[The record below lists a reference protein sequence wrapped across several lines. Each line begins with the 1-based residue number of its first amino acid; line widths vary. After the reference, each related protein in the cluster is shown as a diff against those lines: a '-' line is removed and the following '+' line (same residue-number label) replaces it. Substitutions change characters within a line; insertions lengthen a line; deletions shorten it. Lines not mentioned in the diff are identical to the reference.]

1 MKKLPFF
8 LLLPLLVGCSFPID
22 SSSETASSSEG
33 ETASQPEES
42 SSEEASSSASSETP
56 LSSEDI
62 PSSEGKSE
70 EGSSFSFAEERT
82 LDFYSIN
89 DYHGQIEATYAFP
102 GIKTLGTYFKSK
114 KQDGAILINSGN
126 MFQGSLESNYNRGN
140 LLTDVMNEAH
150 FDAFTLGNHE
160 FDWGKEAIRNN
171 KKRKGK
177 DGYQTPFLS
186 ANLYDY
192 DGSEEGDVQ
201 QSDLGG
207 ETSIVYADNGLKV
220 GIIGAIGKNQITSIT
235 SQYVAD
241 LTFKDPMPIVKK
253 LSDRLK
259 KEEGCDL
266 VVLSFHAAQVS
277 ALSQGITSISP
288 VSKKRYV
295 DLVFCAHTHTKE
307 KATENG
313 VLFTQNDDKGENAS
327 HVTLT
332 VKPNGDVVSSL
343 STVRKADMEEEV
355 QGNFDQGIEEIVD
368 SYAKVT
374 GPIGKEVLGKSKGSF
389 GNRSQAPVLMAE
401 AILQEAQ
408 EEGLSVDLAL
418 VNQARANLPSGEL
431 TYSALFEAFPFDNEI
446 YVLEV
451 SGTDLFAEANYN
463 YFARSR
469 KEAFSKKGRYKI
481 AVLDYLAFH
490 QNSQRVYDY
499 FPSGSSLGK
508 LEKEGSPY
516 RYREI
521 LAEAIR
527 NGISLNPGDYSTSL
541 PRYSPSSL
549 ESSL

>member
-8 LLLPLLVGCSFPID
+8 LLLPLLVGCSFSLPSP
-22 SSSETASSSEG
+22 SSSETSKGEELSSEPIGGTSEPSSSSDSWQG
-33 ETASQPEES
+33 
-42 SSEEASSSASSETP
+42 SASSEEE
-56 LSSEDI
+56 SSQET
-62 PSSEGKSE
+62 
-70 EGSSFSFAEERT
+70 SFFFAEERT

-89 DYHGQIEATYAFP
+89 DYHGQIEATSSFP

-114 KQDGAILINSGN
+114 KQDGAILINSGD

-150 FDAFTLGNHE
+150 FDAFSLGNHE

-177 DGYQTPFLS
+177 DGYQTPFLC
-186 ANLYDY
+186 ANLYDF
-192 DGSEEGDVQ
+192 DGSQEGSIQ

-220 GIIGAIGKNQITSIT
+220 GIIGAIGRNQITSIT

-241 LTFKDPMPIVKK
+241 LTFKDPMPIVKT

-266 VVLSFHAAQVS
+266 VVLSFHAPQVS
-277 ALSQGITSISP
+277 AMSQGITSISP
-288 VSKKRYV
+288 ISKKRYV
-295 DLVFCAHTHTKE
+295 DLVFCAHTHKKE
-307 KATENG
+307 KGVENG

-327 HVTLT
+327 HVRIT
-332 VKPNGDVVSSL
+332 VKPNGEVTSFL
-343 STVRKADMEEEV
+343 STIRKADMEAEV
-355 QGNFDQGIEEIVD
+355 KGNYDRGIEEIVD
-368 SYAKVT
+368 SYAET
-374 GPIGKEVLGKSKGSF
+374 TDPIGKEVLGDSLGYFGS
-389 GNRSQAPVLMAE
+389 RSEAPVLMAE
-401 AILQEAQ
+401 AILQETQ

-418 VNQARANLPSGEL
+418 VNQARADLPSGEL
-431 TYSALFEAFPFDNEI
+431 SYSALFEAFPFDNEV

-451 SGTDLFAEANYN
+451 SGTDLFAEAEYN

-499 FPSGSSLGK
+499 FPSASSLGK

-521 LAEAIR
+521 LADAIR
-527 NGISLNPGDYSTSL
+527 NGISLDPEGYSTSS
-541 PRYSPSSL
+541 PRYSASYL